1 MNSLTQDQIHDL
13 NWSNKAAQQV
23 QLGTLLD
30 DIVTA
35 INNGGGSGGEDVAKI
50 TTLPNKDSFPAIGE
64 PNRFYIDGSTGDVYL
79 YTNGEY
85 KSVGVSETE
94 LDDLIQEIL
103 SDTVVNGGT
112 I

>member
-35 INNGGGSGGEDVAKI
+35 INNGGGEDVAKI
-50 TTLPNKDSFPAIGE
+50 TTLPNRDSFPAVGE

-85 KSVGVSETE
+85 RSVGVSEAE
-94 LDDLIQEIL
+94 LNDLIQEIL